1 MAGRLALATI
11 LIRELLMMIT
21 KKKRPVY
28 KALRDFSVGEYVET
42 PFKDKAEVVSIQ
54 KSPKDRVYKIM
65 LSNGNFIKTGEQHYN
80 TVSFRKENGKKVY
93 DTVTTKYIY
102 DNLNKYTFEMPT
114 FETFDDVMSLS
125 LDEVI
130 KMLPNHEYEPA
141 DDVDQI
147 REREN
152 GKVYIESIELSEDE
166 EAWCLTLN
174 DPLGLYMVDHGTIT
188 HNSTFTQ
195 MALLFVAA
203 CFALMRDPWKFFSK
217 SKTTVFAI
225 TICAVTLTKAKEI
238 YEEPIRQLIE
248 SAEFWHFCRSHA
260 EMLKEEEHLR
270 ESDNVEY
277 IPWSNG
283 GPQPLDSK
291 VYLPDGSY
299 KLMGDIKVG
308 DKIASPTTKECTVI
322 DIPYENENDICYEIE
337 LDDGR
342 TCKCAANHKWRVAW
356 EKNRKGDWIW
366 KVVPIEFIMSHP
378 ELEFEIFEGEFT
390 KEIEEKAGFFTLL
403 HKSKIVSIKRI
414 ENQCVKCITV
424 SNKDGMYI
432 TDNFINT
439 HNSVGILRTGN
450 NLTWKA
456 ISDAGALLGVNILM
470 GAMTE
475 ITFFL
480 EAGKGWALN
489 INTPILLKDGSTK
502 LLKDLEIGDELAH
515 PDGKE
520 NKVLKIPFE
529 DEDDEYKI
537 TLDDGREVFAN
548 YHHIWKVSFR
558 KDRNGEKIWDLVE
571 TGFMLENLDKY
582 SFEIPEVPL
591 KFTTLDLAINSMTN

>member
-283 GPQPLDSK
+283 G
-291 VYLPDGSY
+291 
-299 KLMGDIKVG
+299 
-308 DKIASPTTKECTVI
+308 
-322 DIPYENENDICYEIE
+322 
-337 LDDGR
+337 
-342 TCKCAANHKWRVAW
+342 
-356 EKNRKGDWIW
+356 
-366 KVVPIEFIMSHP
+366 
-378 ELEFEIFEGEFT
+378 
-390 KEIEEKAGFFTLL
+390 
-403 HKSKIVSIKRI
+403 
-414 ENQCVKCITV
+414 
-424 SNKDGMYI
+424 
-432 TDNFINT
+432 
-439 HNSVGILRTGN
+439 SVGILRTGN